1 MLSCVIMCVQ
11 KDDKQPL
18 LLSPAHHNKISP
30 LDDNEN
36 PEFKIDVSSYNV
48 RSVCK
53 WVVNCIPCISESTC
67 ICIFYGS
74 HRDWKT

>member
-1 MLSCVIMCVQ
+1 MLSYVIMCVQ

-36 PEFKIDVSSYNV
+36 PEFKIDVS
-48 RSVCK
+48 
-53 WVVNCIPCISESTC
+53 
-67 ICIFYGS
+67 FA
-74 HRDWKT
+74 